1 MTRKQKIKILLIEDN
16 PADARLLQ
24 ETLNDVMQKE
34 SLNTE
39 CELQCATRHAQGIQ
53 FLNEADFDVVLLDLS
68 LPDSHGLET
77 FTNTHRLFP
86 DIPIIILSGL
96 DDEIVALD
104 AVRSG
109 AQDYLF
115 KGELS
120 GYLLIRAIRYAIERK
135 RIVAE
140 LKAANVKLQEL
151 DRLKSDFLSTV
162 SHELRTPIAI
172 MREGVSLCLDGVAGE
187 INDTQK
193 ELLTDTQENID
204 RLARLVTDLL
214 DISKIEAD
222 KIKLRRSTVDM
233 LLVTRKV
240 YEYFLPE
247 ANERK
252 INFEIELP
260 DHPLSLYVDED
271 KLFQIYQNLV
281 SNALRYTESGG
292 HVKIS
297 LREDVGEVICSVA
310 DTGIGIAKENLG
322 KLFSKFEQFGRLE
335 GPGYKGT
342 GLGLAIAKGLVEKHG
357 GRIWVDSKLGKGTT
371 FSFSFKKTSFPKIHI
386 VDDEAAVV
394 EVIKEFLIDD
404 GYSFITS
411 NNGIDAIEKAQTH
424 KPDMIILDMKLPK
437 MNGYEVVGRLKQ
449 DNRTHEIPLLIIS
462 AFSVDQ
468 NRLGAADNHQAFP
481 ILHKPFERDHLR
493 SKVRELLSEQFV

>member
-1 MTRKQKIKILLIEDN
+1 MRNQKIKILLIEDN

-24 ETLNDVMQKE
+24 ETLSDVNQNE
-34 SLNTE
+34 SINTVFE
-39 CELQCATRHAQGIQ
+39 IQCATRHVEGIE
-53 FLNEADFDVVLLDLS
+53 FLNEADYDIVLLDLS
-68 LPDSHGLET
+68 LPDSQGLET

-96 DDEIVALD
+96 DDETVALQ

-115 KGELS
+115 KGEAT
-120 GYLLIRAIRYAIERK
+120 GYLLLRAIRYAIERK

-140 LKAANVKLQEL
+140 LKTANKKLQEL
-151 DRLKSDFLSTV
+151 DHLKSDFLSTV

-187 INDTQK
+187 INETQK
-193 ELLTDTQENID
+193 ELLSDTQQNID

-222 KIKLRRSTVDM
+222 KIKLRRSAVDM
-233 LLVTRKV
+233 RLITKKV
-240 YEYFLPE
+240 YEYYITQ

-252 INFEIELP
+252 IDFEVELP
-260 DHPLSLYVDED
+260 DQSISLYADED
-271 KLFQIYQNLV
+271 KMFQIYQNLV

-292 HVKIS
+292 KVKIS
-297 LREDVGEVICSVA
+297 LKENAREIICTVA
-310 DTGIGIAKENLG
+310 DTGIGIAKGNIG

-357 GRIWVDSKLGKGTT
+357 GRIWVDSKLGEG
-371 FSFSFKKTSFPKIHI
+371 TSFYFAMKKLSFPRIHI
-386 VDDEAAVV
+386 VDDEIAVV
-394 EVIKEFLIDD
+394 EVIKEFLIED
-404 GYSFITS
+404 GYTFITS
-411 NNGIDAIEKAQTH
+411 QNGTDAIEKAQ
-424 KPDMIILDMKLPK
+424 KYNPDMIILDMKLPK

-449 DNRTHEIPLLIIS
+449 DDRTNQIPLLIIS
-462 AFSVDQ
+462 AFNVDQ
-468 NRLGAADNHQAFP
+468 KRLEQTDKHYVFP
-481 ILHKPFERDHLR
+481 VLYKPFERNHLR
-493 SKVRELLSEQFV
+493 IKVKELLSEQFV